1 MSSEYRFLRFEVVGI
16 ATIVFLLVGI
26 APLVDRD
33 WLTGN
38 VTNAETSL
46 AVVAALFLI
55 SLPLGYWEH
64 QLVVNVY
71 RSHKKERRV
80 FKILRDNILEI
91 EKAHATQTK
100 KPFFETLDPKMKNAF
115 LTSLLDIFVYANSSI
130 NPEVYGRLSDRWSH
144 FYARRAVGV
153 YAPLISLLFWVVT
166 VIIGYVLQ
174 WPLIFHLENVVVSVA
189 WWVVIFI
196 LCKVL
201 IDLYAQKLW
210 EEISFLEESI
220 VLADAKG
227 NAAKAVEATITS
239 MMEHPD
245 YYAKNDSY
253 GRAIWKI

>member
-16 ATIVFLLVGI
+16 ATIVFLFIGI
-26 APLVDRD
+26 APLVDRN
-33 WLTGN
+33 W
-38 VTNAETSL
+38 VATNFANTETSL

-80 FKILRDNILEI
+80 FKILEANVLEI
-91 EKAHATQTK
+91 EKTHTTQTK
-100 KPFFETLDPKMKNAF
+100 KPFFGTLDEKMKNAL
-115 LTSLLDIFVYANSSI
+115 LTSLLDVYVYANSSI
-130 NPEVYGRLSDRWSH
+130 SSEIFGRLSDRWSH
-144 FYARRAVGV
+144 FYARRAIGR
-153 YAPLISLLFWVVT
+153 YAPIISLLFWVVA
-166 VIIGYVLQ
+166 VILGYLLG
-174 WPLIFHLENVVVSVA
+174 WPLIFQIENFAMSIV

-196 LCKVL
+196 LCIIL

-210 EEISFLEESI
+210 EEMCFLEESI
-220 VLADAKG
+220 VLADRGGKAG
-227 NAAKAVEATITS
+227 KAVEAIISS

-253 GRAIWKI
+253 GGAIFKI

>member
-16 ATIVFLLVGI
+16 ATIVFLLIGI

-33 WLTGN
+33 WLTRN
-38 VTNAETSL
+38 VANTQTSL
-46 AVVAALFLI
+46 AVVAALFLV

-80 FKILRDNILEI
+80 FKILKDNILEI
-91 EKAHATQTK
+91 EKAHAKQTR
-100 KPFFETLDPKMKNAF
+100 KPFFETLDSRMKNAF
-115 LTSLLDIFVYANSSI
+115 LASLLDIYVYANSSI
-130 NPEVYGRLSDRWSH
+130 SPEVYGRLSDRWSH

-153 YAPLISLLFWVVT
+153 YAPLISLLFWAVT
-166 VIIGYVLQ
+166 VIFGYELQ
-174 WPLIFHLENVVVSVA
+174 WPLVFHLENMVVSIV
-189 WWVVIFI
+189 WWVIIFI

-220 VLADAKG
+220 VLADANGK
-227 NAAKAVEATITS
+227 AAKAVEATIIS